1 MREKKEK
8 ETYKPVQGLLE
19 DAADYHVYEMKPQD
33 RIIAA
38 ALGFAA
44 SMVVVYVFFHSI
56 FFGAIGGILL
66 LVPAQRFYRG
76 YKIQKRS
83 KTLLLQFKDLLESLA
98 ASYSAGQN
106 TMGAFRDAEGD
117 MVSVYGEDA
126 DIVAEVRLILEGMK
140 NNLQAEELLFNFAA
154 RSGLADV
161 ESFASVF
168 EVANRQGSNLKQ
180 IIADS
185 REIINDKIEIEME
198 IETMLQANKNELNV
212 MILMPLV
219 IVPMLGGLGES
230 TVAANTF
237 FNVAVKL
244 FCIAIF
250 AGAYLAGRKLT
261 DITI

>member
-8 ETYKPVQGLLE
+8 EIYEPVRGLLE
-19 DAADYHVYEMKPQD
+19 EAVDYHVYEMKLSD

-38 ALGFAA
+38 ALGFASA
-44 SMVVVYVFFHSI
+44 IVVVYVFFHSI
-56 FFGAIGGILL
+56 LFGVAGGILL
-66 LVPAQRFYRG
+66 LVPAQRFYRD

-83 KTLLLQFKDLLESLA
+83 KTLLLQFKDLLESLSS
-98 ASYSAGQN
+98 SYSAGQY
-106 TMGAFRDAEGD
+106 TVGAFQDAKND
-117 MVSVYGEDA
+117 MISVYGEDA
-126 DIVAEVRLILEGMK
+126 DITAEVELMIRGMD

-161 ESFASVF
+161 ESFANVF

-212 MILMPLV
+212 MVLMPLL
-219 IVPMLGGLGES
+219 IVPMLGGLGSS
-230 TVAANTF
+230 TITANTF
-237 FNVAVKL
+237 LNVVIKMI
-244 FCIAIF
+244 CIAIF
-250 AGAYLAGRKLT
+250 AGSYLVGRKMI
-261 DITI
+261 DIKI